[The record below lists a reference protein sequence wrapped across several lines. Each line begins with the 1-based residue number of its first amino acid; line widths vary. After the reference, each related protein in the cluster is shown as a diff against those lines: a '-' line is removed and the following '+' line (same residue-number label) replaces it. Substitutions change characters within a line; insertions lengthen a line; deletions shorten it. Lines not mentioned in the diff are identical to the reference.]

1 VGSGLLSAAELE
13 AEADVLL
20 LIDDFDGLL
29 LLLLLLLLFPL
40 VELLLFDADAGIRI
54 PRAAPIILFA
64 ARESMSGLKDRKNS
78 IPTIMTRRFIW

>member
-29 LLLLLLLLFPL
+29 LLMVLFPL
-40 VELLLFDADAGIRI
+40 VEPLLFDAGIRI

-78 IPTIMTRRFIW
+78 IPTMMTRRFIW